1 VREYELALI
10 TSPAL
15 DEEERTALFDRVRSI
30 VTAGGGAV
38 TQEAHWG
45 RRMLAYPIA
54 HRTDGSY
61 SFLRFRAEPATV
73 DELDRILSIADG
85 VLRHKTVRLPDKL
98 AAQGKIPLLGAPGRA

>member
-1 VREYELALI
+1 VREYELAII

-15 DEEERTALFDRVRSI
+15 SDEERTAVFDRVRSI
-30 VTAGGGAV
+30 VTGGGGAV

-54 HRTDGSY
+54 RRTDGSY
-61 SFLRFRAEPATV
+61 SFVRFRAEPAVV
-73 DELDRILSIADG
+73 DELDRVLSITDG
-85 VLRHKTVRLPDKL
+85 VLRHKVVRLPDKL